1 MTSLQNCLRR
11 GVGYSICPEVV
22 VREQL
27 KDGILSK
34 INWDAEEFK
43 TSVLMIWH
51 VEKWCSPLL
60 KHFIKIS
67 KEIISDEEP
76 GIAV

>member
-1 MTSLQNCLRR
+1 MNSLQNCLKL

-27 KDGILSK
+27 RDGSLSR
-34 INWDAEEFK
+34 INWDAEELK
-43 TSVLMIWH
+43 TTVLMIWH

-60 KHFIKIS
+60 KHFMRIS
-67 KEIISDEEP
+67 KNIIS
-76 GIAV
+76 GT

>member
-1 MTSLQNCLRR
+1 MNSLQNSLKL

-27 KDGILSK
+27 KDGSLSK

-60 KHFIKIS
+60 KHFMRIS
-67 KEIISDEEP
+67 KDIISDK
-76 GIAV
+76 